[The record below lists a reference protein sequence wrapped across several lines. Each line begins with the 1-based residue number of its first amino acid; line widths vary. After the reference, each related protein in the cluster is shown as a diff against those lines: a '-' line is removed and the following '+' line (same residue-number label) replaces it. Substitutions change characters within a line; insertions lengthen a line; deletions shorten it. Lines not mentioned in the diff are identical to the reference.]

1 MSPESATFLV
11 LAVLA
16 GLFLAGCEATTE
28 RTPVDQATL
37 DELPPPPA
45 AVPFDSTT
53 PNGPAM
59 PYNGMVALQPVTPP
73 RVNENPQQLMGLD
86 RATLGEKLG
95 KPTLIRRDGDAEI
108 WQYRADRCVLDL
120 FLYGMNKKVE
130 HIDLRNR
137 GDEGDESEDSISDCF
152 NGMLRTA
159 SPST

>member
-1 MSPESATFLV
+1 MSPEKATFLV

-28 RTPVDQATL
+28 QTPVDQATL
-37 DELPPPPA
+37 DGPPPPP

-59 PYNGMVALQPVTPP
+59 PYNGMAALQPVTPP
-73 RVNENPQQLMGLD
+73 RVNEDPQQLMGLD

-95 KPTLIRRDGDAEI
+95 KPTLIRRDGDAEV

-137 GDEGDESEDSISDCF
+137 GDEGDGSEDSVSDCF

>member
-1 MSPESATFLV
+1 MSPENATFLV
-11 LAVLA
+11 LAALA

-28 RTPVDQATL
+28 QTPADQATL
-37 DELPPPPA
+37 DGPPPPPP
-45 AVPFDSTT
+45 AVPFDSAT

-59 PYNGMVALQPVTPP
+59 PYNGMAALQLVTPP
-73 RVNENPQQLMGLD
+73 RVNEDPQKLMGLD

-95 KPTLIRRDGDAEI
+95 KPTLIRRDGDAEV

-137 GDEGDESEDSISDCF
+137 GDEGDESEDSVNDCF
-152 NGMLRTA
+152 NDMLRTA